1 MTDKLSTPWNGY
13 IPPFRVWGNLYFVG
27 TKYVSNHLIDTGD
40 GLILLDTGYAE
51 TLYLVLDNIRQL
63 GFDPRDIKYLVH
75 SHGHIDH
82 VAGTCAL
89 VAMTGAKT
97 FLGRKDLDYV
107 TGKRDLTWAT
117 ELGMTFTQTFTPDIL
132 LDDGDAIRLGST
144 TIQCYHTPGHTEGT
158 MSFLF
163 NVTDGTKSLVAG
175 THGGVGLNSLAA
187 KSLKHYGL
195 PLSLQQDFLDGLDR
209 LSKLHVDICIGNHPE
224 TVNTEEKGARI
235 RAGEADAFVDPSA
248 WQEFLVR
255 RRKAVEKMMAAE
267 QTENT

>member
-1 MTDKLSTPWNGY
+1 MAKDLSAPWNGY

-97 FLGRKDLDYV
+97 FLDRGDADYV
-107 TGKRDLTWAT
+107 TGVRDLTWAR
-117 ELGMTFTQTFTPDIL
+117 ELGMTFPQTYCWMTGMRSRWAIPPSNATTPPVTRR
-132 LDDGDAIRLGST
+132 AACPSCSTSPTAPAHWWPAPTAGS
-144 TIQCYHTPGHTEGT
+144 
-158 MSFLF
+158 
-163 NVTDGTKSLVAG
+163 A
-175 THGGVGLNSLAA
+175 
-187 KSLKHYGL
+187 
-195 PLSLQQDFLDGLDR
+195 
-209 LSKLHVDICIGNHPE
+209 
-224 TVNTEEKGARI
+224 
-235 RAGEADAFVDPSA
+235 
-248 WQEFLVR
+248 
-255 RRKAVEKMMAAE
+255 
-267 QTENT
+267 